1 MYQEYL
7 NELISA
13 IHRTEFYKTGKDYQF
28 PDFETAMKALV
39 DYISDFKNAG
49 KQLFFIGN
57 GGSAAIASHMTAD
70 YMKNGGMK
78 TYSLYDS
85 SVTTCLANDYGYE
98 EVFLRP
104 LNFLANK
111 EDLLIAISS
120 SGNSEN
126 IVNAIN
132 AAKRK
137 GAKIITLSGF
147 SRDNKIVTLGDYGI
161 YVPVSHYG
169 IVESV
174 HGLLLQQIVDSIL
187 ERDGILL

>member
-7 NELISA
+7 NELILT
-13 IHRTEFYKTGKDYQF
+13 IQRTEFYKAGKNYKF
-28 PDFETAMKALV
+28 PDFETAMEALV
-39 DYISDFKNAG
+39 DFISEFKNVG

-78 TYSLYDS
+78 TYSLYDN
-85 SVTTCLANDYGYE
+85 SVTTCLANDYGYD
-98 EVFLRP
+98 EVFSRP
-104 LNFLANK
+104 LKFLAN
-111 EDLLIAISS
+111 EGDLLIAISS

-126 IVNAIN
+126 IVNAIY
-132 AAKRK
+132 AAKER

-147 SRDNKIVTLGDYGI
+147 SPDNKTVSLGDYGI
-161 YVPVSHYG
+161 YVPIAHYG
-169 IVESV
+169 IVESI

-187 ERDGILL
+187 ERDGLSL